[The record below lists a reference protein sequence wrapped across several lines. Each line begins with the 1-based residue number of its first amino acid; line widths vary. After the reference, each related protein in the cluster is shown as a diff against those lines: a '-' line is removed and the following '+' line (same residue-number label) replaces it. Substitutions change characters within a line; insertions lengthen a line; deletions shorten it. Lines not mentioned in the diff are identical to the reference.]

1 MNLPYEKYI
10 GRFYANG
17 DGNTGLSWQTWIER
31 NKSRFYQKKYRS
43 ILRAAI
49 IVEAVNFI
57 VSLTDGIVAG
67 NVLGADAF
75 AAIGL
80 LAPFL
85 SISTFLASI
94 VNTGTVLNYSYEI
107 GKFNKRCANEF
118 FSQGVIAALLV
129 GALKQSG

>member
-1 MNLPYEKYI
+1 M
-10 GRFYANG
+10 
-17 DGNTGLSWQTWIER
+17 
-31 NKSRFYQKKYRS
+31 
-43 ILRAAI
+43 LRAAI

-107 GKFNKRCANEF
+107 GKFNKHRANEF